1 MKKSIMLSVLYI
13 AEIILCY
20 ILSGVVKIED
30 SSVNSLLVYPF
41 VTLANKIYGISKSGN
56 NLEAWGILIG
66 IILVPI
72 AIMVILI
79 MLKKFRG
86 MHCMLP
92 LISGYMFWVMY
103 LFINPNYMI
112 KMFGKNGYISIVD
125 LEVAICSVF
134 YILLITYL
142 LLIVVAFFKKASEKN
157 IITYI
162 QVILAVIGVVM
173 IAYTVCIKY
182 VLASNELTQLAMN
195 VEKIGVDLSYTKRF
209 YFIKY
214 IVDIIPCILYVIMAI
229 IGINI
234 LGNMKKDKYS
244 EKVINQ
250 IKTLGKISLKSIVV
264 VVSVNLFY
272 NIATLVYL
280 PKLYGNYRYFVFP
293 VYFIIFALFILL
305 FAKYMED
312 TKKLKEDN
320 DLFV

>member
-1 MKKSIMLSVLYI
+1 MKKTIMLSVLYI

-41 VTLANKIYGISKSGN
+41 VTLANKIYGISKAGN

-92 LISGYMFWVMY
+92 LISGYLFWIMY

-162 QVILAVIGVVM
+162 QVILAMIGVVM

-182 VLASNELTQLAMN
+182 VLSSNELTHLAMN
-195 VEKIGVDLSYTKRF
+195 VEKIGVDLSYTRRF
-209 YFIKY
+209 YFMKY
-214 IVDIIPCILYVIMAI
+214 IVGLKNTIILM
-229 IGINI
+229 
-234 LGNMKKDKYS
+234 
-244 EKVINQ
+244 
-250 IKTLGKISLKSIVV
+250 
-264 VVSVNLFY
+264 
-272 NIATLVYL
+272 
-280 PKLYGNYRYFVFP
+280 
-293 VYFIIFALFILL
+293 
-305 FAKYMED
+305 
-312 TKKLKEDN
+312 
-320 DLFV
+320 